1 MPIFTAIAT
10 AVTGFATAIG
20 FSAATAAT
28 IGAIG
33 AFAART
39 LVTIGISRLIA
50 NRATNK
56 TGAGAQDAGARIQL
70 APATNN
76 KLPVVYGSAFVA
88 PTITDAKI
96 STDQKTMWYVCAL
109 SEKTTG
115 TFTFGNIYYDGKL
128 VTFDGTDPAK
138 VIKLTTNS
146 DPVQED
152 TAIVGNLYM
161 YLFTNGSSSGVNTG
175 GQTAIQILQD
185 SDIPVNQRWT
195 STDTMTN
202 TVFMIVKVKYNR
214 DADTVNLGQLSVQLT
229 NTKTKPGDVL
239 LDYMQDTVYGCAIPS
254 SQIDTASLTAL
265 NTYSDETIT
274 YVPVGGG
281 SATQAR
287 YRINGPVNT
296 GDNCLSNL
304 QQLADSCDSWLQY
317 SELTGKWKVVINKP
331 YTGTLNDLYHVNSD
345 VLIGGID
352 INPLDLNQTYN
363 SLEVQYPDANIKDQT
378 NYKVVDMTDPT
389 TAWYDPTLLSP
400 NEPDN
405 RIVVQYPQ
413 VNNYIQAVYL
423 GVRRL
428 LQSREDLTISCNLD
442 YSGIQIE
449 AGDVVRVT
457 LAEYGWTDKL
467 FRVSQV
473 QETKT
478 ADGFLGSRIT
488 AFEYNSTIYSDNA
501 IQDYVP
507 ADNTGLPNP
516 NIFDT
521 PPAPTVANGPI
532 ENGSINYFTV
542 TTQVPTSGSTL
553 YMDFNVGNSNNVN
566 THLSYTS
573 VAIGNGTPY
582 TQGSTVSISVA
593 DLNPATYYW
602 SATARNDQAGKQS
615 ASSNAFIW
623 VGPSVANYAYIDFNC
638 VYSNGNVITIANTDS
653 TANVR
658 VGMNVIK
665 TGGTGTLAANT
676 KVTAITSGTTFII
689 NPTPVVA
696 LNCANIRVY
705 GGGIDYDNMN
715 PNVNITT
722 TLGGYSYTTAI
733 ANTVTMPI
741 NITSIGNISTGN
753 FDASKYMTV
762 SYTGGG
768 GTYPFYAGTS
778 NVADGYTLN
787 STSPFNPGL
796 AAQLFLYNGD
806 LNWYVLDYVYV
817 GANAVSTQEELNI
830 LTTHQIVANAN
841 SLIQLLPFVSIS
853 GNANGIYA
861 DTQILHTVDL
871 YTGEPE
877 IIDLELTIQGTN
889 SISGGGVLIRNFNSA
904 NVIIPNGTISLT
916 KGKRRQI

>member
-1 MPIFTAIAT
+1 MPIFTAAAAAISTFVAGIT
-10 AVTGFATAIG
+10 WSTVASFAV
-20 FSAATAAT
+20 
-28 IGAIG
+28 
-33 AFAART
+33 RT

-56 TGAGAQDAGARIQL
+56 LAAGAQDAGARIQL

-76 KLPVVYGSAFVA
+76 KLPVVYGSAYIA
-88 PTITDAKI
+88 PIITDAKI
-96 STDQKTMWYVCAL
+96 STDQKTMWYVCSL
-109 SEKTTG
+109 CEKTSG
-115 TFTFGNIYYDGKL
+115 TMSFGDIYYDGKL
-128 VTFDGTDPAK
+128 VTFGTGGDAAK
-138 VIKLTTNS
+138 VVSLTTNS
-146 DPVQED
+146 DPVQTD
-152 TAIVGNLYM
+152 TAIAGNLFM

-195 STDTMTN
+195 STDLMTN
-202 TVFMIVKVKYNR
+202 TAFLIVKVKYNR
-214 DADTVNLGQLSVQLT
+214 DADTVNLGQLSVRMT

-239 LDYMQDTVYGCAIPS
+239 LDYMQDIIYGCAIPAN
-254 SQIDTASLTAL
+254 QIDTASFTAL
-265 NTYSDETIT
+265 NTYSDQTIT

-281 SATQAR
+281 STTQAR

-317 SELTGKWKVVINKP
+317 SELTGQWKVVINQP
-331 YTGTLNDLYHVNSD
+331 YSGTLNDLYHVNSD

-378 NYKVVDMTDPT
+378 NYKVVDMTDPA

-413 VNNYIQAVYL
+413 VNNYVQAVYL

-473 QETKT
+473 QETK
-478 ADGFLGSRIT
+478 DENGFLGARIT

-501 IQDYVP
+501 IQDYIP

-516 NIFDT
+516 NIFDI

-542 TTQVPTSGSTL
+542 TSQVPTSGQTQYL
-553 YMDFNVGNSNNVN
+553 DFNVGTSSNVN

-573 VAIGNGTPY
+573 VQIGNGSPY
-582 TQGSTVSISVA
+582 TSGSTVTINVA
-593 DLNPATYYW
+593 DLKPDTYYW
-602 SATARNDQAGKQS
+602 SATARNDNAGRQS
-615 ASSNAFIW
+615 NSSAAFTW
-623 VGPSVANYAYIDFNC
+623 VGPSVGNYTYIDFNC

-653 TANVR
+653 LANVR

-665 TGGTGTLAANT
+665 TGGTGSLAANT
-676 KVTAITSGTTFII
+676 KVTAITGNLTFTV
-689 NPTPVVA
+689 NSPPS
-696 LNCANIRVY
+696 LDLSCANIRIY
-705 GGGIDYDNMN
+705 GGGIDFDNVN
-715 PNVNITT
+715 PNVAVSTVLETYAYQVPNA
-722 TLGGYSYTTAI
+722 G
-733 ANTVTMPI
+733 ANTVTLPV
-741 NITSIGNISTGN
+741 NVNTFGNIATAN
-753 FDASKYMTV
+753 FDTPKYINSTY
-762 SYTGGG
+762 SGGG
-768 GTYPFYAGTS
+768 GYYPYYTGNATT
-778 NVADGYTLN
+778 ADGYFAN
-787 STSPFNPGL
+787 STSQYQPANSS
-796 AAQLFLYNGD
+796 QLNIYNGD
-806 LNWYVLDYVYV
+806 LNWYVLDYKNLSN
-817 GANAVSTQEELNI
+817 GAITPQNGLLLQTSHQFVS
-830 LTTHQIVANAN
+830 NAN
-841 SLIQLLPFVSIS
+841 TTLQLVAFVNFTSQANVISCDITGLKSIELITNTPQLVPTSVTLGGSNNI
-853 GNANGIYA
+853 GGAGILMR
-861 DTQILHTVDL
+861 IM
-871 YTGEPE
+871 
-877 IIDLELTIQGTN
+877 
-889 SISGGGVLIRNFNSA
+889 NSA
-904 NVIIPNGTISLT
+904 NVSVVQGSFTLSKT
-916 KGKRRQI
+916 KRLQI